1 MKKIILITLGVM
13 LLASIGYCGGVTDVN
28 NANKGDILVATGE
41 NHGKNTRGEWTDSS
55 FLKGEAGQDG
65 LNGLDGQDGLNGT
78 NGADGSNGIDGVD
91 GNDGKQGVQGVKGDT
106 GANGVQGIQGVAG
119 VNGSDGVNG
128 VDGIDGIDGS
138 DANVTHRYTDGS
150 ENKITD
156 YGYNDYYSE
165 NAFKNNLINEGYS
178 KVFDGKPSGLD
189 VVEVGYMGLRSNPN
203 NYDAD
208 YVLREEYEKYSSQYQ
223 DIRIKNNTGDIIDN
237 TTLINKVNK
246 KQTKRNKKQDK
257 KINKNITNIN
267 KNKKA
272 ITKETKQRKR
282 ADKVLQKNIN
292 KEEKARIKSDKKL
305 QKNIN
310 KEENARIKGD
320 KRLRRNINKVDN
332 KHTVINE
339 RQDSQIN
346 NNTSNINNN
355 SQRIDDTNNRVSE
368 LEETQYRIDAEV
380 QIKDTRNWRFSAFIN
395 NDIRHG
401 RVDAVGVKVTY
412 KLGKDYAVKR
422 MDALER
428 KIDTY
433 IELKEQENIMIVPT
447 ENGLRINTNF

>member
-78 NGADGSNGIDGVD
+78 NGAD
-91 GNDGKQGVQGVKGDT
+91 
-106 GANGVQGIQGVAG
+106 
-119 VNGSDGVNG
+119 G

-310 KEENARIKGD
+310 KEERSRVKGDKVLQKNINKEENARIKGD

-368 LEETQYRIDAEV
+368 LEETQEIISG
-380 QIKDTRNWRFSAFIN
+380 QIRVHDSKKWEITIFADYSLNRNV
-395 NDIRHG
+395 
-401 RVDAVGVKVTY
+401 VDRTGVKIKFKFGKSY
-412 KLGKDYAVKR
+412 EEKIIEKLQY
-422 MDALER
+422 
-428 KIDTY
+428 
-433 IELKEQENIMIVPT
+433 ELNTIV
-447 ENGLRINTNF
+447 NN

>member
-65 LNGLDGQDGLNGT
+65 LNGLDGQDGL
-78 NGADGSNGIDGVD
+78 
-91 GNDGKQGVQGVKGDT
+91 
-106 GANGVQGIQGVAG
+106 
-119 VNGSDGVNG
+119 NGSDGVNG

-292 KEEKARIKSDKKL
+292 KEEKARIKGDKKL

-422 MDALER
+422 MEKLEE

-433 IELKEQENIMIVPT
+433 IELKEEENIMVVPT
-447 ENGLRINTNF
+447 ANGLRINTNF